1 MSVSTQPAMKGRRHL
16 RELAGVGLTGQRV
29 DILTGVVETPSSG
42 LSPALL
48 VGVCGLVV
56 DEMLV
61 EGLVTALQ
69 QAAEDARHGGEPL
82 W

>member
-1 MSVSTQPAMKGRRHL
+1 MSSGWRNV
-16 RELAGVGLTGQRV
+16 RELTGVSLTGQPV
-29 DILTGVVETPSSG
+29 DILTGVVETPTG

-56 DEMLV
+56 DEMFV
-61 EGLVTALQ
+61 AGMVTALE
-69 QAAEDARHGGEPL
+69 QAAEDARRGDEPL

>member
-1 MSVSTQPAMKGRRHL
+1 MSVRTQPTMKGWRHL
-16 RELAGVGLTGQRV
+16 RELAGFGLTGQRV
-29 DILTGVVETPSSG
+29 DILTGVVETPAG
-42 LSPALL
+42 LAPALL

-61 EGLVTALQ
+61 KGMVTALE
-69 QAAEDARHGGEPL
+69 QAAEDARRGGDPL

>member
-1 MSVSTQPAMKGRRHL
+1 MSVRTQPTKPGWRHL

-29 DILTGVVETPSSG
+29 DILTGVVETPAG
-42 LSPALL
+42 LAPALL

-56 DEMLV
+56 DELLV

-69 QAAEDARHGGEPL
+69 QATEDARNGGEPL